1 MQVEED
7 VISSFVL
14 EDCKLKRRPELE
26 ATVGC
31 GCIWTRLSDSQVSL
45 IGRKGQIAETHES
58 PGLSTQLVVV
68 DSSHGMTA
76 SS

>member
-7 VISSFVL
+7 VISSFFL

-31 GCIWTRLSDSQVSL
+31 GCIGPGSLTARLARLVLS
-45 IGRKGQIAETHES
+45 AERAKLPKPMKVLDYPHS
-58 PGLSTQLVVV
+58 
-68 DSSHGMTA
+68 
-76 SS
+76 